1 MKNFAKSLSL
11 IFLIILFG
19 CQKEI
24 KYEGTGK
31 NSLMVLNGVVENDSV
46 FRIRLERSVFF
57 LSNEPETDKYITTGA
72 TVNVTNLSTNQT
84 YTLNQSTNGNVYDF
98 PFIVTPNTKFKID
111 VSHPSFPTIE
121 SEMTTTAKVDIVSID
136 TASIVKNQQPYLKT
150 RITWNDPSQSDNY
163 YMIRMKS
170 NYNSAIESYEYP
182 LYLLSNDASVDNSEN
197 TDIDGSI
204 YPVSDLMFNDDKF
217 NGQTK
222 TLEFLTS
229 FYPYYSDPSNPA
241 TVSYDIYLI
250 TMNKET
256 YQYYV
261 SMKKNVNMDFF
272 SEPVKVYSNILNG
285 FGIFGTL
292 NYSKYSL

>member
-1 MKNFAKSLSL
+1 MRKFAQILSL
-11 IFLIILFG
+11 VLIFALQG

-24 KYEGTGK
+24 EYSGPG
-31 NSLMVLNGVVENDSV
+31 NDSVMVLNGVVENDSI

-57 LSNEPETDKYITTGA
+57 LSNEPETDKHITSGA

-84 YTLNQSTNGNVYDF
+84 YTLNQSTSGNVYDF
-98 PFIVTPNTKFKID
+98 PFTVAPNTKFKIN
-111 VSHPSFPTIE
+111 VSHPSYPTIE
-121 SEMTTTAKVDIVSID
+121 SEMTTTTKVDIVSVD
-136 TASIVKNQQPYLKT
+136 TASIIIDQQPYLKT
-150 RITWNDPSQSDNY
+150 RLTWNDPTDSDNY

-170 NYNSAIESYEYP
+170 TYTSTNESYEYP
-182 LYLLSNDASVDNSEN
+182 LYLLSNDVSVDNSEN

-222 TLEFLTS
+222 TLEFITS
-229 FYPYYSDPSNPA
+229 FYPHYSDPANPS

-261 SMKKNVNMDFF
+261 SMKKNIYMDFF